1 MSAIQSPVRP
11 MCRHC
16 KKNPVTRPRG
26 LCWPCY
32 YTPGVKALFPSTSK
46 YARRSNVP
54 NSSVSPLPPF
64 PTDAKVG
71 SEAKMQIM
79 AIRAAL
85 GQALH
90 HPEDNLY
97 VATDRRPSQD
107 YRIGSDKA
115 TANRKEKRKRSDRLK
130 GGPFRGPRE
139 RNRGHSTVD
148 ATHG

>member
-1 MSAIQSPVRP
+1 MSVIQSPVRP

-26 LCWPCY
+26 LCWSCY

-46 YARRSNVP
+46 YASRSNIP

-64 PTDAKVG
+64 PTDAAVG
-71 SEAKMQIM
+71 SEAKMKIM

-85 GQALH
+85 GQSLH

-107 YRIGSDKA
+107 YRIGSGKA
-115 TANRKEKRKRSDRLK
+115 SAHRKAKRKRSDRLK
-130 GGPFRGPRE
+130 GGIRRGPRE
-139 RNRGHSTVD
+139 RNRNHSTVD